1 MHSLS
6 WPWLVLVVAGS
17 GLAACGSN
25 GTRVVSGAGGLGG
38 AAGAHAGTGGAAG
51 GGGTAGA
58 AGSAGAAGGHA
69 GGGAAGAAGAGGGG
83 GNAGA
88 GGMSG
93 AAGGAAGGMAGAAG
107 GGGTA
112 AGGAGGAC
120 DATCAAV
127 AGSLSGLLWQL
138 PCSDTGNPA
147 CATTP
152 TTTVSAMMNG
162 STGTTYDVT
171 LQFRGVVEQ
180 KTYTGGCS
188 DGSTWLVGGA
198 DDGDTFN
205 VYELDVSSPPQ
216 HLFLNRGA
224 SSINHCWVLN
234 FQQTIRIDAGA
245 TVTLTAKSVDS
256 MEIINVGTDGTTP
269 LTVPGVSVQQP
280 YNGQFIQMDV
290 LSVATT
296 GSRRA
301 PPSELDS
308 RRRLGLRPQH
318 GRAGH
323 DRRFGVA
330 GADGQRDSGKLVPV
344 LVDAER
350 LCVVGRETV
359 RHRYR
364 RLVHHLVGE
373 QRHQCRGWADQSVG
387 RRVGSLDAGRQPV
400 APRRHDLRRH
410 SHEDDLVRRRPTG
423 LVRDGHRS
431 ADLRHAPGADWR
443 GRRQRSGAGL
453 LGRQLDEVRVFSTT
467 RTADQVW
474 SDVHTHAL
482 GHTAGL
488 VGEWTFDDASAIPPW
503 TAAAAAT
510 QARWGLRPA
519 RKPATRAGYVDG
531 SALTDY
537 TTSPILSPRM
547 FLMIA
552 KQISSP
558 CAGALAKFS
567 ACDVSICPGMGG
579 SLGRITAS
587 TSAASG

>member
-290 LSVATT
+290 LSVATDPVASGATVGAGTAGDALAFDRSMGEQVTIADSASLEPTANVTLESWFQFSSTPNGYASLVGKPYGT
-296 GSRRA
+296 GTADSYIIWWENNAINAGVGLTSPSGAASAAWTPVANQWHHAAMTYDGTAMKTTLYVDGLPVSCVTATAA
-301 PPSELDS
+301 PTYDTHPVLI
-308 RRRLGLRPQH
+308 
-318 GRAGH
+318 
-323 DRRFGVA
+323 
-330 GADGQRDSGKLVPV
+330 GAD
-344 LVDAER
+344 VDNGSAQ
-350 LCVVGRETV
+350 G
-359 RHRYR
+359 Y
-364 RLVHHLVGE
+364 
-373 QRHQCRGWADQSVG
+373 WAG
-387 RRVGSLDAGRQPV
+387 
-400 APRRHDLRRH
+400 
-410 SHEDDLVRRRPTG
+410 
-423 LVRDGHRS
+423 
-431 ADLRHAPGADWR
+431 
-443 GRRQRSGAGL
+443 
-453 LGRQLDEVRVFSTT
+453 QLDEVRVFSTT

-488 VGEWTFDDASAIPPW
+488 VGEWTFDDASGQ
-503 TAAAAAT
+503 TA
-510 QARWGLRPA
+510 
-519 RKPATRAGYVDG
+519 VDG
-531 SALTDY
+531 SGSGNTGTLG
-537 TTSPILSPRM
+537 TTTG
-547 FLMIA
+547 A
-552 KQISSP
+552 E
-558 CAGALAKFS
+558 AGDPS
-567 ACDVSICPGMGG
+567 WV
-579 SLGRITAS
+579 TS
-587 TSAASG
+587 TVPH